1 MKKFYSLNSWTKL
14 QRKKNTIKLIQT
26 NLNKIRDWNF
36 NNNQIFHKSKI
47 FFSIAAYCFTQ
58 KKLNKIWYQPLI
70 IQKEVGILGIIKKVL
85 NKKSYYLLQA
95 KAEPGNK
102 NGIQFSPTVQA
113 TKSNY
118 LRKHKGKKT
127 KYLEY
132 FLKKNKGVHLI
143 TKKRLSEQGS
153 RYDKKSNF
161 NMLVESKGEI
171 LQKPKNYIWLNID
184 EIKYLIKKKN
194 LMNMDTISVFS
205 CCIKKTSEKFTF
217 FKTKKI
223 ILFIKKFQKKYKI
236 NKKRISFIDLKNW
249 VIKKNIIFD
258 KGKNFFSIKFF
269 NVKANLREVK
279 IWSQPLLSDF
289 NYAFNAFIIREK
301 NNQNYYLLKI
311 ILEPGFNNA
320 RLSSTINIKNFNK
333 NINYSKIDYYDYF
346 KNKKKLTSFI
356 FSDEGGR
363 FYKNETHNYVK
374 ILKNNEKL
382 NIKKNFFWVSHNQII
397 ELINKNLVSIEARNL
412 FSCFNID
419 KIK

>member
-1 MKKFYSLNSWTKL
+1 MS
-14 QRKKNTIKLIQT
+14 
-26 NLNKIRDWNF
+26 
-36 NNNQIFHKSKI
+36 
-47 FFSIAAYCFTQ
+47 
-58 KKLNKIWYQPLI
+58 
-70 IQKEVGILGIIKKVL
+70 
-85 NKKSYYLLQA
+85 
-95 KAEPGNK
+95 
-102 NGIQFSPTVQA
+102 
-113 TKSNY
+113 
-118 LRKHKGKKT
+118 
-127 KYLEY
+127 
-132 FLKKNKGVHLI
+132 
-143 TKKRLSEQGS
+143 
-153 RYDKKSNF
+153 
-161 NMLVESKGEI
+161 
-171 LQKPKNYIWLNID
+171 
-184 EIKYLIKKKN
+184 
-194 LMNMDTISVFS
+194 
-205 CCIKKTSEKFTF
+205 
-217 FKTKKI
+217 
-223 ILFIKKFQKKYKI
+223 
-236 NKKRISFIDLKNW
+236 
-249 VIKKNIIFD
+249 
-258 KGKNFFSIKFF
+258 F

-333 NINYSKIDYYDYF
+333 NINYSKVDYYNYF